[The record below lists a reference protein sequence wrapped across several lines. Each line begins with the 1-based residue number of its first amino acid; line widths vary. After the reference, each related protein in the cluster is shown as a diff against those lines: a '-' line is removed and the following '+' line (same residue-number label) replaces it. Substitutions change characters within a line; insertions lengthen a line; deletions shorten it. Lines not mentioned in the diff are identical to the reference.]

1 MEVFILIGE
10 ISIKVARL
18 DKDFP
23 NRISISRSCVLFTA
37 VGLVQRDYL
46 QTFVSLYRT
55 IVLYRDD
62 TMVDRIQ
69 TLASE
74 LLSGVWT
81 ESDVSS
87 LIKHKQS
94 VIIIITFWLRGPWSC
109 VYCKSIYISIS
120 RYSTLLTLIPV
131 LSLLLCHV
139 SGSRVIGH
147 LRHVYQEESHKCTR
161 DTCHHC
167 NVHWLKIFRDSSNV
181 NWCTRGKSRTWRVL
195 PHRG

>member
-1 MEVFILIGE
+1 MSMEVFILIGE

-81 ESDVSS
+81 ESDTVSS

-94 VIIIITFWLRGPWSC
+94 VIIIITF
-109 VYCKSIYISIS
+109 
-120 RYSTLLTLIPV
+120 
-131 LSLLLCHV
+131 
-139 SGSRVIGH
+139 
-147 LRHVYQEESHKCTR
+147 
-161 DTCHHC
+161 
-167 NVHWLKIFRDSSNV
+167 
-181 NWCTRGKSRTWRVL
+181 
-195 PHRG
+195 

>member
-94 VIIIITFWLRGPWSC
+94 VIIIITFWLWGPWSC
-109 VYCKSIYISIS
+109 VYCKSINISIN
-120 RYSTLLTLIPV
+120 RYSTLCYS
-131 LSLLLCHV
+131 LSSLSSLCFSVVTCLVAGSLDTCATCIRRRVTSVHV
-139 SGSRVIGH
+139 TRVIF
-147 LRHVYQEESHKCTR
+147 VTST
-161 DTCHHC
+161 D
-167 NVHWLKIFRDSSNV
+167 
-181 NWCTRGKSRTWRVL
+181 
-195 PHRG
+195 